1 MAVRIGKKGVNMLLL
16 VVSTFLGAVGQFF
29 FKDTFV
35 VSGFA
40 IMPFLIGLAAYLLSS
55 GVYFYVL
62 SRTHLS
68 WSYSLGGLSYI
79 FTVLFAAVFLGEN
92 VPILRWVGVFVI
104 TFGVLLIG
112 SS

>member
-1 MAVRIGKKGVNMLLL
+1 MGKKMTNVLLL
-16 VVSTFLGAVGQFF
+16 VASTFLGAVGQLF

-35 VSGFA
+35 AAGFS
-40 IMPFLIGLAAYLLSS
+40 IIPLLIGLVAYIVSS
-55 GVYFYVL
+55 GIYFYVL

-79 FTVLFAAVFLGEN
+79 FTVLFAATLLHES
-92 VPILRWVGVFVI
+92 VPLLRWIGVFVI